1 VGEDHGPWTV
11 RFCKALSTV
20 RRSATIV
27 ARLDGLIALQHEV
40 AGAAYDDGAMR
51 LWWLRQAELALEAG
65 VV

>member
-1 VGEDHGPWTV
+1 
-11 RFCKALSTV
+11 LSTV
-20 RRSATIV
+20 RRSSTIV

-40 AGAAYDDGAMR
+40 AGPAYDDGAMR

>member
-1 VGEDHGPWTV
+1 M

-27 ARLDGLIALQHEV
+27 ARLDGLIPLQREV
-40 AGAAYDDGAMR
+40 AGPAYDDGAMQ

>member
-1 VGEDHGPWTV
+1 MGPWTV

-27 ARLDGLIALQHEV
+27 ARLDGLIPLQREV
-40 AGAAYDDGAMR
+40 AGPAYDDGAMR
-51 LWWLRQAELALEAG
+51 LWWLHQAELALEAG